1 MKIGPNPCP
10 LCRAPYARSQAEI
23 VARIRRNV
31 EKGVPE
37 AINDLGVAYLKGE
50 EGLAINLRKA
60 AKLFKRA
67 VEAGNVDA
75 MVNLGHMYI
84 KAEGVKQDKEKA
96 MQLFQMASDRGDA
109 VAQNNIGAL
118 LLHEDKKAAFP
129 FYLLAAKQGMTIAE
143 FNVACMYMNGK
154 GVDEDHHEALRW
166 LKRVAAKP
174 SQFQEKA
181 KEGVKYLTTGE
192 IPEEYYR

>member
-1 MKIGPNPCP
+1 M
-10 LCRAPYARSQAEI
+10 PYARNQAEI

-37 AINDLGVAYLKGE
+37 AMNDLGLAYRRGQ

-84 KAEGVKQDKEKA
+84 EAEGVKQDNEKA
-96 MQLFQMASDRGDA
+96 MQLFRIASDRGDA

-118 LLHEDKKAAFP
+118 LLHEDEKAAFP
-129 FYLLAAKQGMTIAE
+129 FYLLAAKQGMTVAE
-143 FNVACMYMNGK
+143 FNVGAMYMNGTA
-154 GVDEDHHEALRW
+154 VDKDLHESLRW
-166 LKRVAAKP
+166 LKRAAAKP

-181 KEGVKYLTTGE
+181 KEGVKFLTRKLG
-192 IPEEYYR
+192 R